1 MDVDMSYSSGETANA
16 SPLVQ
21 IEVAKESRPFKV
33 PLAIS
38 DQVMRSAEIIIV
50 SVTSGGLTGRGEGNG
65 VYYRGET
72 PEIMIAQI
80 ESLKADLPDGFN
92 RHMLQILMPPGGARN
107 ALDCALWDLEAKQ
120 YGQPVWELAGLPR
133 PKPIR
138 TTVTLGV
145 ESPEAMASKAAAL
158 IGVKSIKI
166 KLAGDG
172 EDERR
177 LQALRKVRPDVWLGV
192 DANQGLDREKLIA
205 MFPALMKANV
215 ALVEQPFQLGND
227 AALDDIRA
235 PLFLAADESV
245 QCLADI
251 DALVGRY
258 DVVNIKLDKCGGLT
272 EAIAMVERARELRL
286 RVMVGCMMGTSL
298 CLAPAWLLA
307 QICDYVDLD
316 CVFFLD
322 EDRQPS
328 AVYEDGSVTIPD
340 ELWGNP

>member
-1 MDVDMSYSSGETANA
+1 MIADMSYLSGEAKAA
-16 SPLVQ
+16 SPP
-21 IEVAKESRPFKV
+21 IHIDVALESRPFKV

-38 DQVMRSAEIIIV
+38 DQVMHSAEIILV
-50 SVTSGGLTGRGEGNG
+50 SVTSGGITGRGEGNG
-65 VYYRGET
+65 VYYHGET
-72 PEIMIAQI
+72 PEVMIAQI
-80 ESLKADLPDGFN
+80 ETLMAKLPEGFN

-107 ALDCALWDLEAKQ
+107 ALDCALWDLEAKLS
-120 YGQPVWELAGLPR
+120 GLSVWQLAGLPK
-133 PKPIR
+133 PKAIR

-145 ESPEAMASKAAAL
+145 ESPDAMAAKAAAL
-158 IGVKSIKI
+158 EGIKSIKI

-172 EDERR
+172 EDESR

-205 MFPALMKANV
+205 MFPALMSANV
-215 ALVEQPFQLGND
+215 ALVEQPFRIGND

-245 QCLADI
+245 QCLEDI
-251 DALVGRY
+251 EALAGRY

-286 RVMVGCMMGTSL
+286 RVMVGCMLGTSL

-316 CVFFLD
+316 CVFFLN
-322 EDRQPS
+322 EDRQP
-328 AVYEDGSVTIPD
+328 AAAYEDGMVTLPD
-340 ELWGNP
+340 ALWGNP